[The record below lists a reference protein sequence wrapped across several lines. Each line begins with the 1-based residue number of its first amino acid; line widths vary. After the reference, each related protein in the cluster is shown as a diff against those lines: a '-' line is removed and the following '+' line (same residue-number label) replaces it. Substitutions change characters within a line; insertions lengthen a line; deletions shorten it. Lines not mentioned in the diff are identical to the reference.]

1 MSEGQD
7 QGHNQINGS
16 EDGENINGTTGNDFI
31 QGNGGDD
38 TIRGGAGADIIDGG
52 AGSDRIVFTDTDSVD
67 TIHFTQSGSQSDII
81 DVSALVPADVT
92 AATLKNYVKIN
103 ANGIYIDTEGQ
114 GQFSSGSQVARF
126 ASGNP
131 PLSVMSAIQVAATNS
146 VIDFNWTETA
156 NIPLV
161 DAHDYIADSVGN
173 ENTISGTAQ
182 ADNIQGTA
190 AADTILGKTG
200 NDTIDGGAG
209 ADYLDGGAGSDRYV
223 LSTTDAV
230 DTIKAKVTNGQQDS
244 IDISHLLPAGTVIT
258 AENVESFVQVTED
271 AVFVDPTGQGN
282 FSESNKVAEFAE
294 DSVFDSHT
302 ITVHVAE
309 NTALVLDVVPSVG
322 VQLGDGESFA
332 SEQLLSQTLDTPAA
346 GAGLGNGA
354 GILRSS
360 RGQKFNLRLDEHNL
374 TEAYGGAGD
383 EQLDAT
389 SIAARNAG
397 QSASEADYA
406 VKLYG
411 RDGNDTLVG
420 NDDGGVLD
428 GGAGSDRIEAGKGRN
443 LLIGGEG
450 EDEFALTLESSAAE
464 IKSDKLYDFSSREG
478 NRDLLDLKDV
488 LPAEATAQNIHSYV
502 KVTGKGIFVDVSGQG
517 QFNEESQLAR
527 FGERVDI
534 DDLIN
539 IRLNDGTNIQ
549 LDRSGAI
556 STVQGEA
563 DSDLVQAGEGSDTL
577 YGNAGDD
584 TLDGDGLGKTKSAD
598 HLFGGE
604 GNDKIIADKL
614 DFTDGT
620 VDGGVGFDRVYINE
634 DEGQSVSVDLHASGV
649 ERVDGGDSN
658 DVLDGSGYTD
668 SSGGYNKETGA
679 YETAEAQRL
688 DLYGR
693 GGKDTLIGGV
703 GRDYLDG
710 GVGDDSL
717 SGGQGRDFMTG
728 GSGNDTFVLADDDE
742 LDVVWD
748 FTSSGDQYDVIDISA
763 FTSDNF
769 DYNSLP
775 DYFSIDDDYIYFD
788 KTGTGTFTENEA
800 IAKLGGGTTID
811 NDYIKV
817 EVDGTRIGYNPTS
830 KSVVYVNSNDPD
842 AAATGSTVAED
853 SGENTVVGQVSYTD
867 QDGVEPITY
876 SIAGGNDD
884 GYFAIDSS
892 TGQVTLTAVGEAG
905 IDYETATS
913 HTLQVMA
920 TDRDFSSTP
929 VNLVVNLADINDEA
943 PNVSLSSNVVNEN
956 SPEGTV
962 LGQVTGADP
971 DTTGETLSYAISSGN
986 DDGYFAIDS
995 STGQVT
1001 LTAAGSANFDYET
1014 ATSHTVYV
1022 TASDGT
1028 NTSTPLP
1035 LTFQLNDINEGP
1047 EVSGAVSVDATEDLS
1062 FTLTKADLLENAS
1075 DVDGDSLSVSNVAVA
1090 SGQVN
1095 VTDNGDD
1102 TWTVT
1107 PQSNWSGNSQITF
1120 TVSDGS
1126 LTTSAQADITVAAAA
1141 DAPVLTIGGSTQISH
1156 TNFNSGL
1163 AAGWTSENSVET
1175 HGSGGPLGSS
1185 PSGTR
1190 VAELDA
1196 ETGTPDAYYYT
1207 IDTSQ
1212 GNDHEVSLMV
1222 KQRGNYDGT
1231 DEIEVVWN
1239 GEVIQTIDPG
1249 TSWQEVKVT
1258 LPDIGL
1264 NNTQLII
1271 REVAGQDNGVGPLL
1285 DQITVNRIGAVDS
1298 ESDDYDKVISNREDT
1313 VFTLDLS
1320 ASLSDNDGSET
1331 LAVTLG
1337 GIPSGFSISDGSN
1350 TATTDGSDVD
1360 VSDWNLSALTFT
1372 PVANHDTDFNM
1383 TVTAAST
1390 DGADTASTSHIIRVD
1405 MQPVADTATVTG
1417 DDSGSVY
1424 EDAGSTLTK
1433 SGSLVVN
1440 DGDAGEQSFV
1450 AETINGTYGSVT
1462 IDNNGDWVYS
1472 ADNSQNAIQSLSQS
1486 QTLSLNGSLD
1496 DYVRIESD
1504 IVPSDDFTISLWVK
1518 PDLVD
1523 SDFHGF
1529 LGSEP
1534 NGVSS
1539 RSPSMYV
1546 YEDGSLHWSSF
1557 GTDNVSH
1564 SGVANNVFTQGE
1576 WSHITWVKE
1585 GTEFRFYKDGALI
1598 HTDTAPTD
1606 VKLTGFTNLGRVDNA
1621 FDGELD
1627 DIQTYDRA
1635 LSASEISSAMSGE
1648 TQPGLFA
1655 HYDFAGYSLSQ
1666 ALEDRAGNHPD
1677 GAVNGS
1683 MSDADLGKRVDT
1695 LTDTLTVRTAD
1706 GTTHDIDIT
1715 IHGRNDGPAVT
1726 VASPTVS
1733 VSTDEDVNL
1742 VLTRAELLANVTD
1755 ADDADSLSISDI
1767 VVELGDASFTDN
1779 HDGTWTLTPAAN
1791 WAGTGKFSYT
1801 VSDGDKLLRV
1811 KGDFAVD
1818 SVADTPVVTF
1828 AEGDNPTFTI
1838 NEDEAVPLNM
1848 TAEFGDLD
1856 GSETYSLVISNIPAG
1871 VTIGDGSNSVSVTD
1885 GTLDVTGWQ
1894 YSSITV
1900 TPPANS
1906 GTDFDLTLTATATE
1920 SNGEQSTVTRTVSVD
1935 ITGQNDAPV
1944 VSIEARGAETP
1955 VQLNTATTGDQEG
1968 IELAVRPNGGYVAVW
1983 TDKSQ
1988 GSEGQIIGRLYDKD
2002 GVAESAEFRVDTS
2015 SVKTGSANVAVHD
2028 DGSFVVAW
2036 SDTNAGGRGQIE
2048 VQRFDASGSPVS
2060 SNSTAMTGNLHNPDV
2075 ITLSNGDY
2083 VVSAYDSWHGSR
2095 TEMQVFNSSGA
2106 AKSGVITTGSIGRH
2120 AGDVDSVLNALNDGN
2135 WANTV
2140 RNNRTDQV
2148 KVSVYDDTGTAVGSD
2163 SFTASEPG
2171 LAVTT
2176 LSDGGMAVVYSDAGT
2191 IKLRSLDNNGQL
2203 NGSEVDL
2210 GQTSAGE
2217 IAVTQLTDGTLFI
2230 SWNEADG
2237 LYGQRFLADGT
2248 EAGGKTTLT
2257 TEASASD
2264 VSIVELDDGSLQL
2277 AWHSEGVD
2285 GNGHAVVASNLI
2297 VPVDDLANG
2306 TVIATAN
2313 AVDGDQDALTY
2324 SLTNDAGGRYAI
2336 DSSTGEI
2343 TVADSSLI
2351 DFAVSPSHTITV
2363 AVNDGTVTTTVDYTI
2378 YNNNNNLAPDAADSS
2393 VSARED
2399 ISYVFTEDDFPIVD
2413 PNSNDYISEIR
2424 IESLPDTGSL
2434 TLNSAAVGIGD
2445 VIDVSDIQA
2454 GNLQYLSNNNENGA
2468 DYTSFTF
2475 NVADRLGLYS
2485 STEKTLTIDVS
2496 PENDAPVV
2504 VNAIGDQSVAED
2516 SSLSYQ
2522 VPVNTFTDIDGD
2534 SLSYSASLADGSNL
2548 PDWLSFDASSRTFSG
2563 VPDNDNVG
2571 TLSLKVTAT
2580 DPGGME
2586 TSAQFNLDVTNV
2598 NDGPLQVFQESGGV
2612 LSIEA
2617 EHFHSSVARSGNEWE
2632 VQSNG
2637 SASGGEQVVIPDN
2650 VGGYAGSTEGNS
2662 PELTYEIQVDSP
2674 GTYYVW
2680 VLGSADGGNSD
2691 SVHVGLNGN
2700 YLSSSDGVTGF
2711 GSGGNWSSGTMDSGK
2726 AYIEITETG
2735 RHQLNLWMR
2744 EDGFRADKVLL
2755 TKDSNYTPTGDGP
2768 DESGY
2773 FNAPVDQTVAEESAF
2788 SYTLSADTFVDMDAG
2803 DTLSYSASM
2812 PDGSALPDWL
2822 SFDAAT
2828 RTFSG
2833 TPDDADI
2840 GNITVK
2846 VTASDGEASQ
2856 SDEFVLTVTAVNDTP
2871 DSIALD
2877 SLNIAENSAGGVVG
2891 NLSTTDVDAGDSHT
2905 YTVSDNRFEV
2915 SGSQLKL
2922 KDGISLDHETE
2933 GTVSVTLT
2941 STDSAG
2947 ASVDQQFTLNVTD
2960 ANDAPIASSPVTKTA
2975 NEDNSFTLTEAELLA
2990 NTTDADNDTLSVSN
3004 VAVNSGQMSVTDNS
3018 DGTWTVVPD
3027 SNWAGN
3033 GQLTFN
3039 ISDGTATISSQVD
3052 LTVTAV
3058 ADSPVLS
3065 ISDSTTLSTMDF
3077 ESGALASGWSS
3088 ENAPEINDAS
3098 VYGVTDASGGNGKIL
3113 DLDDNEGSA
3122 GSNIDALRYT
3132 VDTSEGFD
3140 HELTFH
3146 TRTRADTE
3154 GTDTFEVVW
3163 NGAVIQTVEPGA
3175 AWENITIR
3183 LPANGQESGQLEIR
3197 EISSAGAFDD
3207 HGALFDDIKINKL
3220 SAITINEDQ
3229 SATFDLSVD
3238 TVDTDGSEN
3247 ITLSLAGLPS
3257 GYSLADGSNTV
3268 TSTGGAIDVSGWNLE
3283 QLQLTPAANAETDF
3297 TITLTATSTETSNS
3311 DAAVTTQT
3319 ISVDVVPVQDA
3330 AVISGDDTG
3339 DVTED
3344 GASIL
3349 TTSGTLSVSD
3359 VDAADTGFTA
3369 ETVSGSYGSVAIDA
3383 DGNWTYSADNSQ
3395 SAIQSLASGETLT
3408 ESINVRS
3415 ADGTQHTIEITVTGT
3430 DDAPVAAG
3438 VDLGSV
3444 VEDGSF
3450 SITQAM
3456 LLANSSD
3463 IDGDSLSVTSLTLD
3477 NNAQGS
3483 VTDNGNGTW
3492 TFTPAANLSV
3502 EDVALSFVVSDGSSG
3517 DEATA
3522 TATIDVTGVVDA
3534 PAVSFAN
3541 ADSYPTSEVTL
3552 FQNGAVATNN
3562 MMGWSGSG
3570 SLSNVGDSRSSTNK
3584 ALGIGPGASIS
3595 RTIDTSDDAVDS
3607 FTFQVE
3613 GRIYGNMEVVWGGEV
3628 VGTMTTN
3635 WNNFSTRTFNLT
3647 ATGDDSTELVLRY
3660 PSGSGQNYSAY
3671 ITAPKLVANVT
3682 DNDNPQ
3688 HNTDEDSA
3696 VAINLSAALT
3706 DQDGSE
3712 TLGVVLNG
3720 IPAGATISDGTN
3732 SELVS
3737 GGSLDVSG
3745 WNYASLSVLP
3755 PANSHADFDLS
3766 LAVTATEAGGDTST
3780 VNKTISVQVAAV
3792 DDAPIAGNI
3801 DLGSTAEDTSVV
3813 ITQAQLL
3820 ASASDIDGDSL
3831 SVTSVSIGN
3840 GAHGTVTDNGNGTW
3854 TYTPA
3859 ADYNGT
3865 DVEFSF
3871 TVSDGSSGDEA
3882 TATATIDVTAV
3893 DDDAVVAN
3901 PIGNQSVNEDSAL
3914 SFTVPENTFTHADGD
3929 ALTYTASQGDGSA
3942 LPDWLSFDAAT
3953 RTFSG
3958 TPDNE
3963 DVATLSLKVT
3973 AADADGETTDASFN
3987 LVVNNVNDNPAPV
4000 FAESNGLVSIE
4011 AENFSSSVA
4020 RSGNSWSVE
4029 SDGSASGGKQVNT
4042 ANNDADGFNEGYT
4055 GLSSELTYDIQFDSA
4070 GTYYVWLRG
4079 EAPDG
4084 RSDSAHIGLN
4094 GEAIATG
4101 HRVDFEAGSGHQWT
4115 GDRMENDGRI
4125 TIEVDAPGVHQLN
4138 LWMREDGA
4146 AVDKIVISDNADY
4159 VPTGNGPA
4167 ESDYVGLSDQ
4177 TTAEESAFSY
4187 TIDSNAFRDIDG
4199 DSLTY
4204 SATLANGDPLPNWL
4218 SFDAGTRT
4226 FSGTPDD
4233 PDLGTIQVKV
4243 TASDGSSSASAD
4255 FGITVTGVNDAPATP
4270 EAVIDQIDF
4279 VWGGTSISNK
4289 NAASY
4294 DLPEGFELGDSVWL
4308 TKTDGGYGKGV
4319 KIQISDNGDG
4329 TVNIKVVEAKYTD
4342 LGTWNNLSAEQKT
4355 TYFEGAGTQQLV
4367 ATSNSSGGYGISE
4380 ISVDGGPVTSGF
4392 LDTSS
4397 GINIDPFSTVENSA
4411 NGTIVGTVAASDVEG
4426 DNLTYSLTDNAGGR
4440 FSINSSTGEVSVADG
4455 SLLDY
4460 ESATSH
4466 TITVQVSDGQA
4477 SSTRDYTVQL
4487 KDTNDVPELVSAV
4500 SDQTTAEEA
4509 SFSYTIP
4516 AFTDEDGD
4524 VVTLTA
4530 SLTDG
4535 SPLPAWLSF
4544 DADTRT
4550 FSGTPDD
4557 ADLGVVQ
4564 VRVTANDGSAST
4576 TADISITV
4584 TSVNDTPVANADVL
4598 AINEGQTLSLD
4609 VLANDTDADAGDS
4622 LSLDAVQIVDG
4633 NGNPVSGKGV
4643 VSIVDGKL
4651 EFDTNNDFDSLA
4663 SGDTEEVIVRY
4674 TASDAAGAQSVANVT
4689 VTVTGQN
4696 DAAVISSVV
4705 TETEDFNS
4713 LNTGNL
4719 NGQDGWV
4726 TEQSSAVPMEV
4737 TNSGQDGS
4745 SALHFN
4751 QVSASVSASKVNTIP
4766 DLSNAGMFAF
4776 EVDMGKNWWG
4786 TQVGIGGDNN
4796 DDGKI
4801 GRNDSEL
4808 AIAVRASDHNDQLQL
4823 LLADGSTRTVAFP
4836 AADGGGW
4843 ARYRI
4848 EIDLAGNNGEG
4859 SVTVKYKDLSAGD
4872 SSWSTVSGL
4881 ENINAGLDSAAANHT
4896 NPNNWDGV
4904 FIQGDGQGVRVDN
4917 LTLET
4922 RGSQTSVSVTEDA
4935 DLSGN
4940 NLVKTGLLVATDAD
4954 AGESS
4959 FNAETLSGT
4968 YGSLTIDSSGN
4979 WNYTAD
4985 NTQAAIQSL
4994 GNDDQLTDT
5003 ITVSTADGTTHDIT
5017 VTINGVNDAPEL
5029 TELPMFDSV
5038 VAAYNFSDGSGN
5050 TAADTSGNGNDISL
5064 SGSAGFGTG
5073 HNGSGTAFEMN
5084 GSSGGGDLGN
5094 ISTGGEM
5101 TISTWVKF
5109 DSFSQSWSRIV
5120 DFGNGSADNNIIL
5133 AHEGTTNTIAFEIYD
5148 GTGYPADGVLKIDNF
5163 FTQGEWVHI
5172 TATVDS
5178 SGAMRIY
5185 KNGELAGENLDG
5197 AVPPEMTRSNNY
5209 VGKSN
5214 WSNDG
5219 ALDGSVDELSIFNST
5234 LNASEVK
5241 ALYQAGGVDNM
5252 LGDALHIAE
5261 NSANT
5266 ASVGTVAASDTDGD
5280 NLTYSLTDNAGG
5292 RFAINSSTGEI
5303 TVADGSLLD
5312 HEAAG
5317 SHSVTV
5323 QVSDGYLTD
5332 SRSYTIYVTNV
5343 NDAPDSSDA
5352 TVTAG
5357 EDAALTLTAANFS
5370 FSDEDSGDALEAVV
5384 ITTLPAEGT
5393 LTLNGAAVTA
5403 NQSISKAD
5411 IDAGL
5416 LKYTPAENVSGNAR
5430 TTFNFKVSDG
5440 DAVSDNDY
5448 TITVNVTPDADA
5460 PVISIADSTTVSSMD
5475 FESGSLASGWS
5486 SENTPEI
5493 NNASVYGVTDSSGGD
5508 GRILDLDDDDGAAAN
5523 NLDALRY
5530 TIDTSEGF
5538 DHEVSFKLRS
5548 RPSGENSDTLDV
5560 IWNGEV
5566 IQTIEPTGSWETVTI
5581 RLPAE
5586 GGSSGQL
5593 ELKERSG
5600 QNNDYGPLL
5609 DDIAINKLSAI
5620 TVNEDT
5626 NATFNL
5632 GVDLADTDG
5641 SETLA
5646 VSLSGIPS
5654 GYGLGDGTNSVTSTG
5669 AAIDV
5674 TGWNLSQLQLTPVAN
5689 ANADFTIT
5697 VSATST
5703 ESVGGDTSTST
5714 QDINVNVVPV
5724 NDGPTG
5730 ADASFTLNEDGSRT
5744 ITAGDFGFS
5753 DIDAGDSLQQVQ
5765 ISTLPG
5771 NGSLKLNGVAVTDDQ
5786 VISKADIDAGLLV
5799 FSPDANEAGD
5809 NYANVGF
5816 KVHDGT
5822 EFSASENT
5830 LTFNVNAL
5838 ADTPTLNN
5846 ISTEVLNSNFN
5857 GGNQDGWQEHN
5868 PYGSGSSAFQNNQLY
5883 NWNGREVFRDVD
5895 TSDSSVQTYELTFT
5909 LYHNKNPYHTS
5920 NIWVKWGGQTVA
5932 TYTESAGS
5940 GTVTSTKTIRLQAS
5954 GDPTT
5959 QLRFDQDTMYFK
5971 LDNIKIN
5978 KVIETDEDTA
5988 LSLPD
5993 LGLALVDTDGS
6004 ETLTAEVTGAPAGA
6018 VLTDGTNTV
6027 TSNGSA
6033 IDISGWNSAALQITP
6048 PADSSDDINLTFT
6061 ATSTDSNGDTAT
6073 TSESMSIT
6081 VNAVNDKPI
6090 TEDGNLMLRQGD
6102 SYSFDAND
6110 FKFTDVDSGDSM
6122 QSITITTLPASG
6134 SLTLNGAAVTAN
6146 QVISLADIDKLKY
6159 TAPATEADVGT
6170 SFGFTVSDGSLS
6182 SDAQSFA
6189 LNVRGTLSDNL
6200 LTNASAQNGTS
6211 GWNIVANGGSGWG
6224 IEGTSHDGD
6233 GKSWGTS
6240 YQWNKK
6246 SQTIDLLAKG
6256 FTEEFLDSA
6265 PEINVSDWFR
6275 NDHSNDSYFLK
6286 VQLKDAS
6293 GNTIASFDSG
6303 TLTATSSWQE
6313 ASKVFSNY
6321 GEGVRSIYFEHG
6333 GKDSEYW
6340 GGQYGARID
6349 DSEVV
6354 IKVGDVEL
6362 KGTANDD
6369 IIQGSERADTI
6380 KGEAGS
6386 DTLLGDDGAD
6396 LIFGGAGDDTI
6407 KGDDGQPVAVNLDAA
6422 FISSASAVTLPAATG
6437 LKAEVF
6443 DTSTVFSNLD
6453 QAISLVTNN
6462 NPKATFTASELNYH
6476 RSGSYKLADFIG
6488 SDGNDITGHADMSDQ
6503 TFALKMTGYIR
6514 LSAGTHDFNVASD
6527 DGFRLKINNETVTEF
6542 TAPRGVATS
6551 SGNFTAPQDGLY
6563 EVELIYWQGNGGA
6576 DLDIT
6581 SSTAEPFQFYDMLP
6595 AGAELVTGQD
6605 YYDLPTPDVT
6615 VDVANGV
6622 SLSAGTNNGDGTWTL
6637 KGSDLNGLTMTGS
6650 GNNWD
6655 DSLTFT
6661 ANKQTKRSI
6670 AIGDSSFESQA
6681 LGDSSYVHNP
6691 ASSAW
6696 TFSGSNSNGIHDYD
6710 GNAFDEQSSEGTDA
6724 GFINDDGGTITQTLS
6739 ENFNIN
6745 TTYQLQVDIG
6755 NRKSV
6760 AGLADYEVRIKAG
6773 GVVLAAD
6780 GSVSPAEGQFETLTL
6795 NLNGSSIAANSP
6807 AVGQPITIELIK
6819 ISGPQIAFDNVRM
6832 TAVTT
6837 EQVAQETV
6845 NTDQSDQI
6853 TGGAGDDIL
6862 SGGNDSDTF
6871 IWNSGDLGTAEAP
6884 AEDTITDFQAGQ
6896 GGDTLDL
6903 SDVLVDDTEPL
6914 EDYLSLNFEN
6924 GNTTIEVKPDA
6935 NGGVTQKIKLEGVDL
6950 SGYGGGTNDAEILN
6964 NLLSDGN
6971 LQIDP

>member
-7 QGHNQINGS
+7 QGYNQINGS
-16 EDGENINGTTGNDFI
+16 GDGESINGTTGNDFI

-38 TIRGGAGADIIDGG
+38 TIRGGSGADIINGG

-67 TIHFTQSGSQSDII
+67 TIHFTQSGPQSDII

-114 GQFSSGSQVARF
+114 GQFSSGNQIARF

-161 DAHDYIADSVGN
+161 DAHDYITDNSGH
-173 ENTISGTAQ
+173 ENTITGTAQ
-182 ADNIQGTA
+182 ADNLQGTA
-190 AADTILGKTG
+190 AADTILGHAG

-223 LSTTDAV
+223 LSSTDAV

-282 FSESNKVAEFAE
+282 FSESNKVAEFTE

-322 VQLGDGESFA
+322 VQLGEGESFA

-389 SIAARNAG
+389 SIAARNSA
-397 QSASEADYA
+397 QSASEADHA

-450 EDEFALTLESSAAE
+450 EDEFALTLESSADE

-584 TLDGDGLGKTKSAD
+584 VLDGDGLGKTKSAD

-668 SSGGYNKETGA
+668 STGGYNKETGA

-742 LDVVWD
+742 LDVIWD

-800 IAKLGGGTTID
+800 IAKLGGGTAID

-892 TGQVTLTAVGEAG
+892 TGQVTLTAAGEAG

-986 DDGYFAIDS
+986 DEGYFAIDS

-1075 DVDGDSLSVSNVAVA
+1075 DVDGDNLSVSNVAVA

-1095 VTDNGDD
+1095 VTDNGDN

-1163 AAGWTSENSVET
+1163 AAGWSSENSVET
-1175 HGSGGPLGSS
+1175 HSSGGPLGSS
-1185 PSGTR
+1185 SSGTR

-1298 ESDDYDKVISNREDT
+1298 DSDDYDKVISNREDT

-1320 ASLSDNDGSET
+1320 ASLSDSDGSET

-1350 TATTDGSDVD
+1350 AATTDGSDVD

-1390 DGADTASTSHIIRVD
+1390 DGADTASTRQIIRVD

-1462 IDNNGDWVYS
+1462 IDSDGDWVYS
-1472 ADNSQNAIQSLSQS
+1472 ADNSQSAIQSLSQS
-1486 QTLSLNGSLD
+1486 QTLNLNGSMD

-1504 IVPSDDFTISLWVK
+1504 LVPSDDFTISLWVK

-1648 TQPGLFA
+1648 TQSGLFA

-1715 IHGRNDGPAVT
+1715 IHGRNDGPTVT

-1742 VLTRAELLANVTD
+1742 VLTKAELLANVAD

-1828 AEGDNPTFTI
+1828 AAGDNPTFTI

-1856 GSETYSLVISNIPAG
+1856 GSETYSLVISNIPTG
-1871 VTIGDGSNSVSVTD
+1871 VTISDGSNSASVTD

-2060 SNSTAMTGNLHNPDV
+2060 SNSTAMTGNLHHPDV

-2095 TEMQVFNSSGA
+2095 TEMQVFNSSGS

-2163 SFTASEPG
+2163 SFTASESG

-2217 IAVTQLTDGTLFI
+2217 VAVTQLTDGTLFI

-2257 TEASASD
+2257 AEASASD
-2264 VSIVELDDGSLQL
+2264 VSMVELEDGSLQL

-2399 ISYVFTEDDFPIVD
+2399 ISYVFTENDFPIVD

-2434 TLNSAAVGIGD
+2434 TLNGAAVGIGD

-2571 TLSLKVTAT
+2571 TLNLKVTAT

-2598 NDGPLQVFQESGGV
+2598 NDGPIQVFQESGGLV
-2612 LSIEA
+2612 SIEA
-2617 EHFHSSVARSGNEWE
+2617 ENFHSNIPRGGKEWT
-2632 VQSNG
+2632 VQSAG
-2637 SASGGEQVVIPDN
+2637 GTSGGERVEAPSSGMWRTGDD
-2650 VGGYAGSTEGNS
+2650 TEGDS
-2662 PELTYEIQVDSP
+2662 PELTYEINFDSP

-2680 VLGSADGGNSD
+2680 MKGEVLNGGD
-2691 SVHVGLNGN
+2691 SLHVGVNGDYN
-2700 YLSSSDGVTGF
+2700 HTNWGFTGF
-2711 GSGGNWSSGTMDSGK
+2711 GQSNSWTHSGRATIN
-2726 AYIEITETG
+2726 IEAAG
-2735 RHQLNLWMR
+2735 QQQLNLWVR
-2744 EDGFRADKVLL
+2744 EAGISVDKIVL
-2755 TKDSNYTPTGDGP
+2755 TQDPDYTPSGNGP
-2768 DESGY
+2768 AESDY
-2773 FNAPVDQTVAEESAF
+2773 YNAPADQTVAEESAL
-2788 SYTLSADTFVDMDAG
+2788 SYTLPADAFVDMDTG
-2803 DTLSYSASM
+2803 DTLSYSASL
-2812 PDGSALPDWL
+2812 PDGSALPNWL

-2915 SGSQLKL
+2915 SGNQLKL
-2922 KDGISLDHETE
+2922 KDGISLDHESE
-2933 GTVSVTLT
+2933 GTVSVTVT

-2947 ASVDQQFTLNVTD
+2947 ASVDQQFTLNVAD

-2990 NTTDADNDTLSVSN
+2990 NTTDADSDTLSVSN
-3004 VAVNSGQMSVTDNS
+3004 VAVNSGQFSVTDNG

-3033 GQLTFN
+3033 GQLTFD

-3052 LTVTAV
+3052 LTITAV

-3065 ISDSTTLSTMDF
+3065 ISDSTTLSTMNF
-3077 ESGALASGWSS
+3077 ESGTLASGWSS

-3146 TRTRADTE
+3146 TRTRPDTE

-3183 LPANGQESGQLEIR
+3183 LPANGQDSGQLEIR
-3197 EISSAGAFDD
+3197 EISGAGAFDD

-3344 GASIL
+3344 GASTL

-3359 VDAADTGFTA
+3359 VDTADTGFTA

-3383 DGNWTYSADNSQ
+3383 DGNWAYSADNTQ

-3408 ESINVRS
+3408 DSINVRS

-3463 IDGDSLSVTSLTLD
+3463 IDGDSLSVTSLTID

-3671 ITAPKLVANVT
+3671 ITAPRLVANVT

-3688 HNTDEDSA
+3688 YNTDEDSA

-3737 GGSLDVSG
+3737 GGSLDISG

-3766 LAVTATEAGGDTST
+3766 LAVTAMEVGGDTST

-3792 DDAPIAGNI
+3792 DDAPVAGNV

-3831 SVTSVSIGN
+3831 SVTSVSIGD

-3865 DVEFSF
+3865 DVAFSF

-3929 ALTYTASQGDGSA
+3929 ALTYIASQGDGSA

-4020 RSGNSWSVE
+4020 RNGNSWSVE
-4029 SDGSASGGKQVNT
+4029 NDGSASGGKQVNT

-4101 HRVDFEAGSGHQWT
+4101 HRVDFDEGSHKWT

-4146 AVDKIVISDNADY
+4146 AVDKIVISDDADY

-4199 DSLTY
+4199 DSLSY

-4243 TASDGSSSASAD
+4243 TASDGSFSASAD
-4255 FGITVTGVNDAPATP
+4255 FGITVTGVNDAPTTP

-4279 VWGGTSISNK
+4279 VWGGASISNK

-4294 DLPEGFELGDSVWL
+4294 DLPEGFELGDTVWL

-4355 TYFEGAGTQQLV
+4355 TYFESAGTQQLV
-4367 ATSNSSGGYGISE
+4367 ATSNGSGGYGISDVS
-4380 ISVDGGPVTSGF
+4380 IDGGAVTSGF

-4397 GINIDPFSTVENSA
+4397 GINVDPFSAVENTA
-4411 NGTIVGTVAASDVEG
+4411 NGTVIGTVTASDIEG
-4426 DNLTYSLTDNAGGR
+4426 DSLSFSLTDNAGGR
-4440 FSINSSTGEVSVADG
+4440 FSINSSTGEVTVANS

-4460 ESATSH
+4460 EVASSH
-4466 TITVQVSDGQA
+4466 TITVQVSDGQTA
-4477 SSTRDYTVQL
+4477 SSVDYTVRL
-4487 KDTNDVPELVSAV
+4487 KDTNEAPELVGTV
-4500 SDQTTAEEA
+4500 ENQTTAEEA
-4509 SFSYTIP
+4509 AFSYTIP
-4516 AFTDEDGD
+4516 ANAFADEDGD
-4524 VVTLTA
+4524 AVSYSA
-4530 SLTDG
+4530 SLANGD
-4535 SPLPAWLSF
+4535 PLPNWLSF
-4544 DADTRT
+4544 DPATRT

-4557 ADLGVVQ
+4557 AEVGSLS
-4564 VRVTANDGSAST
+4564 VTISASDGSLTTDIPWTLNVTPVNDAAVLTNDSDSGNANVAGATVSGSAS
-4576 TADISITV
+4576 
-4584 TSVNDTPVANADVL
+4584 
-4598 AINEGQTLSLD
+4598 
-4609 VLANDTDADAGDS
+4609 VLANDSDIEGDS
-4622 LSLDAVQIVDG
+4622 LTVTEVNGTAISGSTTIFGDYGDLVIAADGSWTYTPDTPDLETGLVGHWKFDGNTIDSAEGDAITDTGVLKGDAATNGPGLNGGSLNLINNGDSYLINDSAEIDQLAFSERTINFSFRIDESNDLSGRQILFEEGGTTRGLNAYMDSGKLYVGGYDSSIGWDGTWVRVDVPDDHDFHNLSLVLGNNELSAYLDGTRLTDTVTDVSTGTKEMSNGHQEFNFGARHGDMAFHDGIHDDSNNDAISGTFIGEIDEARVYNRVLDEQALNALNYEYQSGTLQDVFTYTVSDGTDTSTASLTIDVNRVPEAISGDVSGSDAGSIVGQLSAKDLDAGEVLTYSLESAPAKGAVTVNADGSYTFSPGSDFESLSSVQTEDVT
-4633 NGNPVSGKGV
+4633 
-4643 VSIVDGKL
+4643 
-4651 EFDTNNDFDSLA
+4651 FDFRVTDSQ
-4663 SGDTEEVIVRY
+4663 G
-4674 TASDAAGAQSVANVT
+4674 QSSVNTVT
-4689 VTVTGQN
+4689 VTVTG
-4696 DAAVISSVV
+4696 
-4705 TETEDFNS
+4705 
-4713 LNTGNL
+4713 
-4719 NGQDGWV
+4719 
-4726 TEQSSAVPMEV
+4726 
-4737 TNSGQDGS
+4737 TN
-4745 SALHFN
+4745 
-4751 QVSASVSASKVNTIP
+4751 V
-4766 DLSNAGMFAF
+4766 
-4776 EVDMGKNWWG
+4776 
-4786 TQVGIGGDNN
+4786 
-4796 DDGKI
+4796 
-4801 GRNDSEL
+4801 
-4808 AIAVRASDHNDQLQL
+4808 
-4823 LLADGSTRTVAFP
+4823 
-4836 AADGGGW
+4836 
-4843 ARYRI
+4843 
-4848 EIDLAGNNGEG
+4848 
-4859 SVTVKYKDLSAGD
+4859 
-4872 SSWSTVSGL
+4872 
-4881 ENINAGLDSAAANHT
+4881 
-4896 NPNNWDGV
+4896 
-4904 FIQGDGQGVRVDN
+4904 
-4917 LTLET
+4917 
-4922 RGSQTSVSVTEDA
+4922 
-4935 DLSGN
+4935 
-4940 NLVKTGLLVATDAD
+4940 
-4954 AGESS
+4954 
-4959 FNAETLSGT
+4959 
-4968 YGSLTIDSSGN
+4968 
-4979 WNYTAD
+4979 
-4985 NTQAAIQSL
+4985 
-4994 GNDDQLTDT
+4994 
-5003 ITVSTADGTTHDIT
+5003 
-5017 VTINGVNDAPEL
+5017 APEL

-5148 GTGYPADGVLKIDNF
+5148 GTGYPADGVLKIENF

-5197 AVPPEMTRSNNY
+5197 VVPPEMTRSNNY

-5219 ALDGSVDELSIFNST
+5219 ALDGSVDELSIFDST
-5234 LNASEVK
+5234 LNAAEVK
-5241 ALYQAGGVDNM
+5241 ALYQADSVDNL

-5261 NSANT
+5261 NSSNT

-5280 NLTYSLTDNAGG
+5280 SLTYSLTDNAGG

-5312 HEAAG
+5312 HETAG

-5357 EDAALTLTAANFS
+5357 EDAALPLTAANFS

-5393 LTLNGAAVTA
+5393 LTLNGAAVTV

-5674 TGWNLSQLQLTPVAN
+5674 TGWNLNQLQLTPVAN

-5714 QDINVNVVPV
+5714 QNINVNVVPV

-5744 ITAGDFGFS
+5744 VTASDFGFS
-5753 DIDAGDSLQQVQ
+5753 DIDTGDSLQQVQ

-5771 NGSLKLNGVAVTDDQ
+5771 NGSLKLNGAAVTDDQ

-5799 FSPDANEAGD
+5799 FSPDANEAGN

-5838 ADTPTLNN
+5838 ADTPVLNN

-6027 TSNGSA
+6027 TSDGSA
-6033 IDISGWNSAALQITP
+6033 IDISGWNSASLQITP

-6081 VNAVNDKPI
+6081 VNAVNDKPV

-6146 QVISLADIDKLKY
+6146 QVISLADIDQLKY
-6159 TAPATEADVGT
+6159 IAPTSDEDVGT

-6200 LTNASAQNGTS
+6200 LNNASAQNGTS
-6211 GWNIVANGGSGWG
+6211 GWNIIANGGAGWG
-6224 IEGTSHDGD
+6224 TEGTSHDGD

-6256 FTEEFLDSA
+6256 FTAEQLDSA
-6265 PEINVSDWFR
+6265 PDISISDWYKD
-6275 NDHSNDSYFLK
+6275 DHANDSYYLK
-6286 VQLKDAS
+6286 VQLRDAG
-6293 GNTIASFDSG
+6293 GNTIASYDTG
-6303 TLTATSSWQE
+6303 TLTAKDNWQE

-6362 KGTANDD
+6362 KGSADDD

-6380 KGEAGS
+6380 KGEGGA

-6462 NPKATFTASELNYH
+6462 NPKATFTASEFNYH
-6476 RSGSYKLADFIG
+6476 RSGSNQLADFIG

-6622 SLSAGTNNGDGTWTL
+6622 SLSAGTDNGDGTWTL

-6650 GNNWD
+6650 GNSWD

-6710 GNAFDEQSSEGTDA
+6710 SNAFDEQSSEGTDA
-6724 GFINDDGGTITQTLS
+6724 GFINDDGGTISQTLS

-6773 GVVLAAD
+6773 GVVLASD

-6807 AVGQPITIELIK
+6807 AVGQPITIELVK

-6853 TGGAGDDIL
+6853 TGGAGDDVL
-6862 SGGNDSDTF
+6862 TGGNDADTF

-6896 GGDTLDL
+6896 GGDILDL